1 MEKTGIPRGEK
12 FKLSTAGSP
21 LTITVGTPAN
31 KSDRVQLKN
40 LSYSMVMEFVNSLE
54 LSKNQTKKFCSNYR
68 SMQGCRSSIEGNI
81 SQKIDEIQAEMEE
94 FFTVF
99 EESFQN
105 GNETVNRNV
114 DCVKD
119 KSGFLI
125 S

>member
-1 MEKTGIPRGEK
+1 MKE
-12 FKLSTAGSP
+12 L
-21 LTITVGTPAN
+21 
-31 KSDRVQLKN
+31 
-40 LSYSMVMEFVNSLE
+40 VNSLE

-81 SQKIDEIQAEMEE
+81 SQKIDEIQAEMEK

-114 DCVKD
+114 DCVTD